1 MTCVQDKQ
9 KVSIAY
15 IVRDMSRKILEEIPE
30 SKPFMYIH
38 GFGNIIPGLENALT
52 NRQVGEKFSVTIGY
66 NEGYGP
72 FRNDLIIEVP
82 KDELK
87 DVGELWIGMELE
99 MYREGD
105 LSDFQVPEYPEDI
118 LGPENDEEN
127 GQPELYTIKEIRETT
142 VLMDGNHPFAGMDL
156 IFEVTV
162 VAVEDPSFTEL
173 ESGMPDEDSDT
184 EGDCGNEDFDNNS
197 RRHWF

>member
-15 IVRDMSRKILEEIPE
+15 IVRDMNRKILEEIPE

-38 GFGNIIPGLENALT
+38 GFGNIIPGLEKALT
-52 NRQVGEKFSVTIGY
+52 NRQVGEKFTVSIDHKM
-66 NEGYGP
+66 GYGP
-72 FRNDLIIEVP
+72 FRKDLVIEVP
-82 KDELK
+82 KEELK

-118 LGPENDEEN
+118 LSENDEDNE
-127 GQPELYTIKEIRETT
+127 QPELYTIKEIREET
-142 VLMDGNHPFAGMDL
+142 VVMDGNHPFAGMDL

-162 VAVEDPSFTEL
+162 LNVEQPSFTEL
-173 ESGMPDEDSDT
+173 ESGMPDETEDGE
-184 EGDCGNEDFDNNS
+184 EGDDFDND

>member
-1 MTCVQDKQ
+1 MNK
-9 KVSIAY
+9 
-15 IVRDMSRKILEEIPE
+15 KILEEIPE

-38 GFGNIIPGLENALT
+38 GFGNIIPGLEHALL

-82 KDELK
+82 KEELQ

-118 LGPENDEEN
+118 LGPENDDN
-127 GQPELYTIKEIRETT
+127 GEQPELYTIKEIRENT
-142 VLMDGNHPFAGMDL
+142 VVMDGNHPFAGMDL
-156 IFEVTV
+156 IFEVKV
-162 VAVEDPSFTEL
+162 MAIEEPSFTEL
-173 ESGMPDEDSDT
+173 ESGFPDEENDAD
-184 EGDCGNEDFDNNS
+184 EGEGEDFDNN
-197 RRHWF
+197 RRRWF